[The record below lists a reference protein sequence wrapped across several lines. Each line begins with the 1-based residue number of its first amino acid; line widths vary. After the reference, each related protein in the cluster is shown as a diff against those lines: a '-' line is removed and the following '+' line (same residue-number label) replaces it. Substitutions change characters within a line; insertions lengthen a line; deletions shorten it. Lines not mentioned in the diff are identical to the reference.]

1 MNTHGLREYR
11 QMSARSAVESAT
23 PHRLIQLLME
33 RALLK
38 IGSARLQMER
48 GAVSEKGSHIGDAL
62 AIIAALRA
70 SLNHKADPR
79 LAANFDALYDYMERR
94 LLHANLKN
102 DPQLL
107 DEVAGLLRELKE
119 AWDAIAD
126 RADPA
131 DRAGEAGGE
140 RAAGAA

>member
-1 MNTHGLREYR
+1 MNTDGLREYR

-38 IGSARLQMER
+38 IGAARLHMER

-70 SLNHKADPR
+70 RLNHKADPR
-79 LAANFDALYDYMERR
+79 LAANFDALYDYTERR

-102 DPQLL
+102 APALL

-126 RADPA
+126 RV
-131 DRAGEAGGE
+131 GEADGPAA
-140 RAAGAA
+140 AAGGA